1 MMGHLTGNLRAASG
15 SGSGSL
21 SAGASGGAG
30 ASAPSP
36 FAAPEVQAPAA
47 VAQTLAACG
56 ARPGAALPASL
67 EPYAAGPGL
76 GLGLGSGRG
85 LQLGGRLLD
94 ESSSVPQLVGLPP
107 PLAPQP
113 DAQLLPAQPEASSLP
128 GGAFN
133 PSRATP
139 VDGNAS
145 LVSSTDRFGGDG
157 GSSACELDGGARFA
171 SVTGGAAAALE
182 ANLARSHAMAL
193 AQQQCAQVAPSC
205 LLQRAWLWQALL
217 RSHDVG
223 VLHTWA
229 FSKYYNSARDI
240 LRKLLGAGSVW
251 GLAISLSRVVSM
263 WCHCLGHGQH

>member
-21 SAGASGGAG
+21 SAGASGPAS

-47 VAQTLAACG
+47 VAQSLAACG

-67 EPYAAGPGL
+67 EPFPAGPGL

-113 DAQLLPAQPEASSLP
+113 DAQLLPAQPQPSTQLP
-128 GGAFN
+128 GAGFH
-133 PSRATP
+133 PSRTTVQPRA
-139 VDGNAS
+139 DGNAS

-157 GSSACELDGGARFA
+157 SSACELDGGARFG

-182 ANLARSHAMAL
+182 ADLARSHALAL
-193 AQQQCAQVAPSC
+193 AQQQYAQVAPSC
-205 LLQRAWLWQALL
+205 LLGRANLCKALL
-217 RSHDVG
+217 SLHGVG
-223 VLHTWA
+223 ALHTRV
-229 FSKYYNSARDI
+229 FSI
-240 LRKLLGAGSVW
+240 LRGVN
-251 GLAISLSRVVSM
+251 
-263 WCHCLGHGQH
+263 